1 MMDMYKNPV
10 FLKQSSDLNKTEEEF
25 RILNKARNV
34 KMILDKSEDE
44 VELRE
49 AIKYAHFYIQFD
61 FIKES
66 LMSLYRRSKSE
77 EVKQTIMDLYNGTLD
92 VSTQA
97 EIIEMLKDADVV
109 REAIEEAKE
118 AFINDYLGL
127 DSESISAES
136 RALKSVKLS
145 QFNS

>member
-1 MMDMYKNPV
+1 MDMYKNPV

-109 REAIEEAKE
+109 REAVEQAKE

-136 RALKSVKLS
+136 GALKSVKLS

>member
-1 MMDMYKNPV
+1 MDMYKNPV

-97 EIIEMLKDADVV
+97 EIIEMLKDADAV
-109 REAIEEAKE
+109 REAVEQAKE

-136 RALKSVKLS
+136 GALKSVKLS

>member
-1 MMDMYKNPV
+1 MDMYKKQV
-10 FLKQSSDLNKTEEEF
+10 FLKQSRDLNKTEEEL
-25 RILNKARNV
+25 RIVNKARNV

-97 EIIEMLKDADVV
+97 EIIEMLKDADAV
-109 REAIEEAKE
+109 REAVEQAKE

-136 RALKSVKLS
+136 GALKSVKLS

>member
-10 FLKQSSDLNKTEEEF
+10 FLKQSSDLNKTEEEL
-25 RILNKARNV
+25 RIVNKARNV
-34 KMILDKSEDE
+34 KMILDKSENE

-66 LMSLYRRSKSE
+66 LTNLYRRSKSE

-97 EIIEMLKDADVV
+97 EIIEMLKDADAV
-109 REAIEEAKE
+109 REAVEQAKE

>member
-97 EIIEMLKDADVV
+97 EIIEMLKDADAV
-109 REAIEEAKE
+109 REAVEQAKE

-136 RALKSVKLS
+136 GALKSVKLS

>member
-136 RALKSVKLS
+136 GALKSVKLS

>member
-1 MMDMYKNPV
+1 
-10 FLKQSSDLNKTEEEF
+10 
-25 RILNKARNV
+25 
-34 KMILDKSEDE
+34 
-44 VELRE
+44 
-49 AIKYAHFYIQFD
+49 
-61 FIKES
+61 
-66 LMSLYRRSKSE
+66 
-77 EVKQTIMDLYNGTLD
+77 MDLYNGTLD

-97 EIIEMLKDADVV
+97 EIIEMLKDADAV
-109 REAIEEAKE
+109 REAVEQAKE